1 MVQDNGPARTV
12 REFTRTDL
20 GPTVIT
26 LARAFS
32 DDPVM
37 AWIFP
42 DDRVRDRQLRR
53 FFAATMRGTS
63 VRQDGTEILIAGR
76 EVLGSAIWLP
86 PAQWMPSAWQQIRS
100 LPGLLWALRSR
111 FVAAGATYAEIL
123 RCHPHEPH
131 WYLSGI
137 GTEPSVQGTGV
148 GSALM
153 RSRLARCDAAG
164 QSAYLES
171 SKERNVPFYE
181 RHGFLVTRELTI
193 SGGGPTLWLMWRAP
207 QPAE

>member
-1 MVQDNGPARTV
+1 MVQTNGLTRTV
-12 REFTRTDL
+12 RAFTRADL
-20 GPTVIT
+20 RATVAM

-37 AWIFP
+37 TWIFP
-42 DDRVRDRQLRR
+42 DDRARARQLRR
-53 FFAATMRGTS
+53 FFAASMRSTS
-63 VRQDGTEILIAGR
+63 LRRPGTEIMVAGG
-76 EVLGSAIWLP
+76 EVLGGAIWLP
-86 PAQWMPSAWQQIRS
+86 PGEWLPSTWQQLRA
-100 LPGLLWALRSR
+100 LPGLAWALRSR
-111 FVAAGATYAEIL
+111 LPMAGVTYAEIL

-137 GTEPSVQGTGV
+137 GTEPAAQGTGV

-164 QSAYLES
+164 LAAYLES

-181 RHGFLVTRELTI
+181 SHGFAVTRELTI

-207 QPAE
+207 QS

>member
-1 MVQDNGPARTV
+1 V
-12 REFTRTDL
+12 RAFTRADL
-20 GPTVIT
+20 RPTVIT

-42 DDRVRDRQLRR
+42 DEGLRDRQLRR
-53 FFAATMRGTS
+53 FFAATMRETS
-63 VRQDGTEILIAGR
+63 LHRGGTEILVAGSA
-76 EVLGSAIWLP
+76 VLGGAIWLP
-86 PAQWMPSAWQQIRS
+86 PGEWRPSGWQQIRS

-111 FVAAGATYAEIL
+111 FLAAGATYAEIL
-123 RCHPHEPH
+123 RCHPLEPH

-148 GSALM
+148 GSALL
-153 RSRLARCDAAG
+153 RSQLARCDAAG

-171 SKERNVPFYE
+171 SKERNVPLYE

-193 SGGGPTLWLMWRAP
+193 PGGGPTLWLMWRAP
-207 QPAE
+207 QPAA